1 MKATRL
7 NEGAPQAL
15 ILPKTDGLDTP
26 GGRILPGRRR
36 AFCAVLTVLVS
47 FIMTQPARG
56 RSGQDD
62 SWKALEKWRGPSG
75 PYVVISDGELFGA
88 LDLDRPG
95 LEKVKSLSA
104 AGNFIEAYKAWGTYW
119 ASRKGP
125 AWIFDPAA
133 YAGSMKASLPWIVSV
148 INRQAESVA
157 ARQVEAG
164 PYAAK
169 PKGRFIDWAAD
180 NGKSEFIGLQYFFW
194 LPPLARAYVFTRDE
208 KYARAFLDIV
218 CSWYDALPDIERFDD
233 VVWNSQLGASLRCV
247 FFLEGYSLLRSSPSL
262 TPELHAKIL
271 KILLGHARY
280 VKDVH
285 MREYTDWNGQNT
297 GCAMLACTGSFVP
310 EFRQAAQWRGT
321 ASSMAKLHIDRNF
334 HADGGQK
341 ELCTQYHMTGLRDL
355 GWAVRAL
362 RAAGDDSVLSDPETK
377 ARFREA
383 FRWPLKIAFG
393 SGFTPALNSGVV
405 DKEWIAFAA
414 VGAKLFD
421 DPVLRWAVRRY
432 AGKTYIPLQKGLNA
446 WELDESFPEAFD
458 PGKKTLPPDFKSI
471 LLEGSGFA
479 ILRDGWDAD
488 SLCLVLDFGKPW
500 GGHGYPG
507 KLSFTLWGRGAL
519 LAAHPGSPSS
529 YSLPVYSE
537 WCTQTISHNTV
548 RVGERS
554 QARPFDADLGYW
566 RDLGRVVFLSAG
578 TDTNSPVKHARTVAF
593 VTGEYF
599 IIFDRLKGA
608 ANPAVAEWLI
618 HCPTGL
624 RKGPEGRMQSPGRGP
639 GLQVVSPPSENFSR
653 VELGNGHG
661 AVPVEW
667 SPGWKPQDAWRD
679 DIDFASYGKDIG
691 ADGLTFVFAL
701 IPYGEHAP
709 EASLVS
715 VPVLGNGRAVPEAEA
730 RAVELNTGET
740 SDTHLCV
747 FGERRVFS
755 FRGIETDARQ
765 AWVRRDRRGRVLFSE
780 MVDGTYLDADGRRVL
795 TCEKNADSQ

>member
-1 MKATRL
+1 MS
-7 NEGAPQAL
+7 
-15 ILPKTDGLDTP
+15 
-26 GGRILPGRRR
+26 RRR
-36 AFCAVLTVLVS
+36 WVLCAVLTVMVAL
-47 FIMTQPARG
+47 FMAPPASG
-56 RSGQDD
+56 RSDQDD
-62 SWKALEKWRGPSG
+62 SWRALEKWRGPSG
-75 PYVVISDGELFGA
+75 PYVVISDRELFGA

-95 LEKVKSLSA
+95 LAKVKELSA
-104 AGNFIEAYKAWGTYW
+104 AGNFTAAYKAWGTYW
-119 ASRKGP
+119 ALRKGP
-125 AWIFDPAA
+125 AWIFDPVV
-133 YAGSMKASLPWIVSV
+133 YAGSMKASAPWIVSV
-148 INRQAESVA
+148 INGQADSVV
-157 ARQVEAG
+157 ARQIEAG
-164 PYAAK
+164 PYVAR

-194 LPPLARAYVFTRDE
+194 LPPLARAYVFTGDE
-208 KYARAFLDIV
+208 KYARAFVDIV
-218 CSWYDALPDIERFDD
+218 CSWYDALPAIERFDD
-233 VVWNSQLGASLRCV
+233 VVWNSQLGASLRGV

-285 MREYTDWNGQNT
+285 MKEYTDWNGQNT
-297 GCAMLACTGSFVP
+297 GCAMLAGTGSFVP

-321 ASSMAKLHIDRNF
+321 ASSMAKLHIVRNF

-362 RAAGDDSVLSDPETK
+362 RAAGDDSILAEPETR
-377 ARFREA
+377 ARFQEA

-421 DPVLRWAVRRY
+421 DPVLRWAVRRF
-432 AGKTYIPLQKGLNA
+432 AGKTYVPLQKGLNA

-458 PGKKTLPPDFKSI
+458 PARQALPPDFKSL

-479 ILRDGWDAD
+479 VLRDGWDAD

-519 LAAHPGSPSS
+519 LAAQPGSPSS

-554 QARPFDADLGYW
+554 QARPYDADLGYW

-578 TDTNSPVKHARTVAF
+578 TDTYLPVKHTRTVAF
-593 VTGEYF
+593 VLGEYY
-599 IIFDRLKGA
+599 IIFDRLKGGA
-608 ANPAVAEWLI
+608 DA
-618 HCPTGL
+618 
-624 RKGPEGRMQSPGRGP
+624 GRGGMADP
-639 GLQVVSPPSENFSR
+639 LPRGFAGRHGGPNAESGPGPGSSSRFPGDRGLQP
-653 VELGNGHG
+653 
-661 AVPVEW
+661 
-667 SPGWKPQDAWRD
+667 D
-679 DIDFASYGKDIG
+679 
-691 ADGLTFVFAL
+691 
-701 IPYGEHAP
+701 
-709 EASLVS
+709 
-715 VPVLGNGRAVPEAEA
+715 
-730 RAVELNTGET
+730 
-740 SDTHLCV
+740 
-747 FGERRVFS
+747 
-755 FRGIETDARQ
+755 
-765 AWVRRDRRGRVLFSE
+765 
-780 MVDGTYLDADGRRVL
+780 
-795 TCEKNADSQ
+795 